1 MACVRQALPEDKM
14 NEIKLKWIGDGLLLF
29 DDFVDVMHR
38 FVDVRAEHDILEKLE
53 DKGAILWGELQ
64 ALSHRSAKLPLVVL
78 GLFFLSVVNM
88 VFDVYLMAQS
98 LYVRHYRLKRRI
110 ATYLGTFTAFFEH
123 ISFSSFVSV
132 LKWSSEYSTYPLVKS
147 TSRQLFHALECKRP
161 STYLRTS

>member
-1 MACVRQALPEDKM
+1 M
-14 NEIKLKWIGDGLLLF
+14 NEIKFEVDRGDGLLLF

-132 LKWSSEYSTYPLVKS
+132 LKMEFRMGLQKILLMICEIVNSKQKKKWKNFTLSLT
-147 TSRQLFHALECKRP
+147 H
-161 STYLRTS
+161 